1 MVHDASGTVLAVGRR
16 TRKPPPALR
25 QAVRER
31 DRHRCRFPGCQSR
44 KTDLHHIQHWANGGP
59 TTLANLTSLCRRH
72 HTAIHDKGY
81 TITSEGQFHTRD
93 GDLIPHSPPLPHNG
107 GDITTSHDATITYH
121 TIVPPHSGER
131 LNLHEAIWVC
141 FVQAEQAEARAA
153 QREQLSQA
161 A

>member
-44 KTDLHHIQHWANGGP
+44 KTDLHHIQHWANGGQ
-59 TTLANLTSLCRRH
+59 TCLANLTSLCRRH
-72 HTAIHDKGY
+72 HTAVHDKGY
-81 TITSEGQFHTRD
+81 LITSEGQFCTPG
-93 GDLIPHSPPLPHNG
+93 GDLIPHSPQFPDAD

-141 FVQAEQAEARAA
+141 FVQAEASAAR
-153 QREQLSQA
+153 REQLSQA